1 VYHRK
6 LHSETGQAPL
16 ERFRQDAAPATR
28 PADPEKLRQA
38 FLHRVERNVRK
49 TATVS
54 FKGNRY
60 SVPAYLRGK
69 RVELRYDPFDLTRL
83 EVWYNDAFLDLAEP
97 EEIVT
102 TNDPDVDLD
111 PVPKPS
117 PDSGLDYLAL
127 LRLER
132 ERLIQEQ
139 IDTIHF
145 TQLDGSNPKEDS
157 PNDHSQ

>member
-1 VYHRK
+1 MIVK
-6 LHSETGQAPL
+6 EPL
-16 ERFRQDAAPATR
+16 D
-28 PADPEKLRQA
+28 
-38 FLHRVERNVRK
+38 FLPHI
-49 TATVS
+49 
-54 FKGNRY
+54 
-60 SVPAYLRGK
+60 YLRGK

-83 EVWYNDAFLDLAEP
+83 EVWYNNTFLDLAEP

-132 ERLIQEQ
+132 DRLIQEQ
-139 IDTIHF
+139 IETIHF
-145 TQLDGSNPKEDS
+145 TQLNPSNSRETASD
-157 PNDHSQ
+157 DRSQ

>member
-1 VYHRK
+1 MRRISSASFLTWK
-6 LHSETGQAPL
+6 A
-16 ERFRQDAAPATR
+16 R
-28 PADPEKLRQA
+28 PADACFPTQRPQA
-38 FLHRVERNVRK
+38 LLLSPVYPS
-49 TATVS
+49 TLA
-54 FKGNRY
+54 NRP
-60 SVPAYLRGK
+60 SDNLA
-69 RVELRYDPFDLTRL
+69 DDNPFDLTRL

-117 PDSGLDYLAL
+117 VDSGLDYLAL

-145 TQLDGSNPKEDS
+145 TQLDDSNPKEDS
-157 PNDHSQ
+157 PNDRSQ